1 MEACPSI
8 PVESLEFPEQRV
20 PFCFLI
26 LKFTLLKQLTAE
38 LILSVQPPDYVRA
51 VIVLR
56 KEQRDIKTPHLT
68 EEDDAEM
75 M

>member
-20 PFCFLI
+20 PFLLPN
-26 LKFTLLKQLTAE
+26 LKIHTSETTNCC
-38 LILSVQPPDYVRA
+38 LSVQPPDYVRA

-68 EEDDAEM
+68 EENNAETM
-75 M
+75 